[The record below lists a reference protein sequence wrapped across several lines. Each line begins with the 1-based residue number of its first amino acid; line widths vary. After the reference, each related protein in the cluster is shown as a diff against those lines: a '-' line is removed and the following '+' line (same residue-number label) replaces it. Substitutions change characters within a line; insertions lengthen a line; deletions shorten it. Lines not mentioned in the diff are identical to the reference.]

1 MKLFIKY
8 ALIVFTFQKACLQL
22 TKKYKS
28 MLTSV
33 ALAMSNK
40 KVVLA
45 FSGGLDTS
53 VCVKYLQN
61 NQKMDVITATV
72 DCGQHD
78 DFDEIRDRSKIL
90 GAVKHV
96 NIDAKKEFVERYIS
110 RSIRANGL
118 YQGKYPL
125 ATALARPLIAE
136 KIMKAAVQEKATA
149 VAHGCTGK
157 GNDQVRFDI
166 ALSSIDPNIKIIA
179 PIREM
184 NLTRDLEL
192 KYAVKNNVPL
202 NDEIKE
208 YSTDTNIWGR
218 AIEAGSLEDPWI
230 EPTDEIFSLVKNGD
244 MQPEYLEIEFKE
256 GTPIS
261 VDNKSMNL
269 IDIIKYLNLKA
280 GRHGI
285 GVIDHIEDRVVGIK
299 TREIYE
305 APAAYTILVAHK
317 DLEHLVLTKH
327 ELRFKQF
334 VEEQWSWLV
343 YSGLWFDPLREDLD
357 KFIDATQNRVTGKVR
372 MKLQNGGLRVVGRK
386 SKNSLYR
393 HTLATYASDSIF
405 DQNLAKGFIELWGM
419 ETVIANKL
427 SKDLPA
433 KGKGVK

>member
-1 MKLFIKY
+1 
-8 ALIVFTFQKACLQL
+8 
-22 TKKYKS
+22 
-28 MLTSV
+28 
-33 ALAMSNK
+33 MSNK
-40 KVVLA
+40 KAVLA

-61 NQKMDVITATV
+61 NHKMDVITATV
-72 DCGQHD
+72 DCGQND
-78 DFDEIRDRSKIL
+78 DFEEIRKKSKIL
-90 GAVKHV
+90 GAIKHR
-96 NIDAKKEFVERYIS
+96 NIDAKKDFVENYVG
-110 RSIRANGL
+110 RSIKANGL

-136 KIMKAAVQEKATA
+136 KIMEVAAQEDAIA

-166 ALSSIDPNIKIIA
+166 AMSSIDPTIKIIA

-184 NLTRDLEL
+184 NLTRDLEI
-192 KYAVKNNVPL
+192 KYARKNSVPL
-202 NDEIKE
+202 NEEVKK

-218 AIEAGSLEDPWI
+218 AVEAGILEDPWV
-230 EPTDEIFSLVKNGD
+230 EPPEEIFSFVKDKNI
-244 MQPEYLEIEFKE
+244 PAEYLELEF
-256 GTPIS
+256 
-261 VDNKSMNL
+261 DNGIPVAADNRKMSLLNL
-269 IDIIKYLNLKA
+269 IAYLNAKA

-285 GVIDHIEDRVVGIK
+285 GVIDHIEDRVIGIK

-305 APAAYTILVAHK
+305 APAALTILAAHK
-317 DLEHLVLTKH
+317 DLEQLVLTKH
-327 ELRFKQF
+327 ELRFKQI
-334 VEEQWSWLV
+334 VDDQWSWLV

-357 KFIDATQNRVTGKVR
+357 KFIEATQNRVSGKVR
-372 MKLQNGGLRVVGRK
+372 MKLQNGSMKIVGRK

-393 HTLATYASDSIF
+393 QTLATYASDSIF

-427 SKDLPA
+427 SKNLPT

>member
-1 MKLFIKY
+1 
-8 ALIVFTFQKACLQL
+8 
-22 TKKYKS
+22 
-28 MLTSV
+28 
-33 ALAMSNK
+33 MSNK
-40 KVVLA
+40 KAVLA

-61 NQKMDVITATV
+61 NHKMEVITATV
-72 DCGQHD
+72 DCGQND
-78 DFDEIRDRSKIL
+78 DFEEIRKKSKIL
-90 GAVKHV
+90 GAIKHF
-96 NIDAKKEFVERYIS
+96 NIDAKKEFVENYVG
-110 RSIRANGL
+110 RSIKANGL

-136 KIMKAAVQEKATA
+136 KIMEVAAQENAIA

-166 ALSSIDPNIKIIA
+166 AMSSIDPTIKIIA

-184 NLTRDLEL
+184 NLTRDLEI
-192 KYAVKNNVPL
+192 KYAKKNNVPL
-202 NDEIKE
+202 SEEIKK

-218 AIEAGSLEDPWI
+218 AIEAGKLEDPWI
-230 EPTDEIFSLVKNGD
+230 EPPEEIFSLVKNKNI
-244 MQPEYLEIEFKE
+244 PAEYLEIEFDR
-256 GTPIS
+256 GVPVA
-261 VDNKSMNL
+261 VDNRKMSLMNM
-269 IDIIKYLNLKA
+269 ITYLNTKA
-280 GRHGI
+280 GSHGI

-305 APAAYTILVAHK
+305 APAALTILAAHK
-317 DLEHLVLTKH
+317 DLEQLVLTKH
-327 ELRFKQF
+327 ELRFKQI
-334 VEEQWSWLV
+334 VDDQWSWLI

-357 KFIDATQNRVTGKVR
+357 KFIEATQIRVTGKVR
-372 MKLQNGGLRVVGRK
+372 MKLQNGSGKVVGRK

-393 HTLATYASDSIF
+393 QTLATYASDSIF

-427 SKDLPA
+427 SKVLPA

>member
-1 MKLFIKY
+1 
-8 ALIVFTFQKACLQL
+8 
-22 TKKYKS
+22 
-28 MLTSV
+28 
-33 ALAMSNK
+33 MSNK
-40 KVVLA
+40 KAVLA

-61 NQKMDVITATV
+61 NHKMEVITATV
-72 DCGQHD
+72 DCGQND
-78 DFDEIRDRSKIL
+78 DLEEIRKKSKIL
-90 GAVKHV
+90 GAIKHH
-96 NIDAKKEFVERYIS
+96 NIDAKKEFVENYVG
-110 RSIRANGL
+110 RSIKANGL

-136 KIMKAAVQEKATA
+136 KIMEIAAKEDAIA

-166 ALSSIDPNIKIIA
+166 AMSSIDPTIKIIA

-184 NLTRDLEL
+184 NLTRDLEI
-192 KYAVKNNVPL
+192 KYAKKNNVPL
-202 NDEIKE
+202 NEEIKK

-218 AIEAGSLEDPWI
+218 AIEAGKLEDPWA
-230 EPTDEIFSLVKNGD
+230 EPSEEIFSLVKDKNI
-244 MQPEYLEIEFKE
+244 PAEYLEIEFD
-256 GTPIS
+256 GGMP
-261 VDNKSMNL
+261 VAADNRKMSLLN
-269 IDIIKYLNLKA
+269 IITYLNAKA

-285 GVIDHIEDRVVGIK
+285 GVIDHIEDRVIGIK

-305 APAAYTILVAHK
+305 APAALTILAAHK
-317 DLEHLVLTKH
+317 DLEQLVLTKH
-327 ELRFKQF
+327 ELRFKQ
-334 VEEQWSWLV
+334 VVDDQWSWLV

-357 KFIDATQNRVTGKVR
+357 RFIEATQNRVTGKVR
-372 MKLQNGGLRVVGRK
+372 MKLQNGSVKIVGRK

-393 HTLATYASDSIF
+393 QTLATYASDSIF

-427 SKDLPA
+427 SKNMPA